1 MRPEAEQRVLE
12 LRRLIEE
19 ANYRYYVLDAPTIPD
34 AEYDR
39 LFRELQGLE
48 AQFPELI
55 TIDSPTRRIGGKAS
69 NAFSPVHHVV
79 PMLSIRTETNRPS
92 EWALS
97 FDAEK
102 RNQLELGNEDPPIE
116 YCCELKFDGLAV
128 SLRYESGIFVRA
140 ATRGDGEIGDDVT
153 HSVRTIKSIP
163 LRLYTS
169 SPPSILEVRGEV
181 YMSRPDFD
189 HYNEIQRAQ
198 GGMPLMNPRNGAAGS
213 VRQLDPSLAA
223 QRPLSF
229 FAYGLGEV
237 EGWTI
242 PTTQSAILDSLA
254 KLGFPVNEDRRVAR
268 GGEELAQF
276 HKVIGER
283 RNDIPFD
290 IDGVVYKINR
300 INLQRQLTNKQKSLQ
315 ARFAITDREPPWAVA
330 HKYPPQEELT
340 EVVAIEVQVG
350 RTGVLTP
357 VARLKPVLV
366 GGVNVTNAT
375 LHNED
380 EVRRKDVRVGDTVI
394 VRRAGDVIP
403 EVVGVVID
411 RRPQPAPEPFDLI
424 KQYPQCPVCGSK
436 IIQFEKI
443 VNLKTIVRSEKEK
456 AYRCVAG
463 MSCPAQLKAS
473 LRHFA
478 SRTALDIEGLGEKII
493 DQLVDNGLVKN
504 AVELYDLQQ
513 SDVSF
518 LDRMGDLS
526 AGNLLSQIEASK
538 NTKLAKFVF
547 ALGIP
552 GVGEKTA
559 KELVAAFGSLS
570 RLRKA
575 FPETLRFMQGIDL
588 ELANSISCYFSEQ
601 HNIDVVDG
609 LISHGFTWEADSSID
624 RDWFN
629 PAPSL
634 GRLIYWAKIPKL
646 GEISAERL
654 AQHFNN
660 QLERLFST
668 SEEELISSVKFNSKV
683 ATAISRF
690 ISEPKNISRFRQVE
704 RQLIEFGLHWTQSPD
719 NSIKQKLPFSE
730 KSFVLTGAMQTLSRD
745 KAEAIIESL
754 GGKTI
759 GSVSKKTDFVVVG
772 ESPGSKLAAAQ
783 KLGIKILSEKE
794 FLSLAR
800 VDEQLLLG
808 LDDGS

>member
-1 MRPEAEQRVLE
+1 MRSEAEQRILE

-39 LFRELQGLE
+39 LFQELQGLE
-48 AQFPELI
+48 AQYPELI
-55 TIDSPTRRIGGKAS
+55 TIDSPTCRIGGKAS
-69 NAFSPVHHVV
+69 NAFVPVKHVV
-79 PMLSIRTETNRPS
+79 PMLSIRTETNKPS

-102 RNQLELGNEDPPIE
+102 RDQLGMGPEDPPIE

-128 SLRYESGIFVRA
+128 SLRYERGILVRA
-140 ATRGDGEIGDDVT
+140 ATRGDGEIGEDVT

-163 LRLYTS
+163 LRLYTN
-169 SPPSILEVRGEV
+169 SPPEILEVRGEI
-181 YMSRPDFD
+181 YMSRPDFER
-189 HYNEIQRAQ
+189 YNDIQRAQ

-223 QRPLSF
+223 RRPLSF

-254 KLGFPVNEDRRVAR
+254 KLGFPINEDRRVAR
-268 GGEELAQF
+268 GGEELAQY
-276 HKVIGER
+276 HKNIGER

-300 INLQRQLTNKQKSLQ
+300 FDLQRQLTNKQKSLQ
-315 ARFAITDREPPWAVA
+315 SRFAITDREPPWTVA

-340 EVVAIEVQVG
+340 EVEAIEVQVG

-357 VARLKPVLV
+357 VARLKPVIV
-366 GGVNVTNAT
+366 GGVKVTNAT

-403 EVVGVVID
+403 EVVGVVLD
-411 RRPQPAPEPFDLI
+411 RRPQPVPEPFDLI
-424 KQYPQCPVCGSK
+424 KQYPLCPVCGSK

-443 VNLKTIVRSEKEK
+443 ANLKTIVRSEKEK

-478 SRTALDIEGLGEKII
+478 SRTALDIEGLGEKIV

-504 AVELYDLQQ
+504 AVQLYDLRQ
-513 SDVSF
+513 SDITF
-518 LDRMGDLS
+518 LDRMGDIS
-526 AGNLLSQIEASK
+526 AGNLLRQIDTSK
-538 NTKLAKFVF
+538 YTKLARFVF

-559 KELVAAFGSLS
+559 KELVAAFGSLT
-570 RLRKA
+570 RLRMA
-575 FPETLRFMQGIDL
+575 FQETLRFMNGIGP
-588 ELANSISCYFSEQ
+588 ELANSISSFFSEQ
-601 HNIDVVDG
+601 HNIEVVDG
-609 LISHGFTWEADSSID
+609 LISHGFAWEADTAVD
-624 RDWFN
+624 RDWFK
-629 PAPSL
+629 PLPSL
-634 GRLIYWAKIPKL
+634 GRLIEMANIPKL
-646 GEISAERL
+646 GVTSAERV
-654 AQHFNN
+654 AEYFNN
-660 QLERLFST
+660 QLERFFSST
-668 SEEELISSVKFNSKV
+668 EKELTVICGLRPQV
-683 ATAISRF
+683 AAAVLQFTNEAKSADRL
-690 ISEPKNISRFRQVE
+690 RQVE
-704 RQLIEFGLHWTQSPD
+704 QQLLEFGLHWTQSKPASPV
-719 NSIKQKLPFSE
+719 NGLPFSG
-730 KSFVLTGAMQTLSRD
+730 KSFVLTGTMYSLSRD

-754 GGKTI
+754 GGKTS
-759 GSVSKKTDFVVVG
+759 GSVSGKTDYVVVG
-772 ESPGSKLAAAQ
+772 EAPGSKLATAQ
-783 KLGIKILSEKE
+783 KLGVKILSEND
-794 FLSLAR
+794 FLSLTR
-800 VDEQLLLG
+800 INEQLSLG
-808 LDDGS
+808 LDHD